1 MSISASSVTLAA
13 WSSSWW
19 GFPAEAVNRAVYSH
33 AETGPVVPGRFL
45 SGAVCWSYLSMRA
58 KLDQELRP
66 AELRAFTR

>member
-33 AETGPVVPGRFL
+33 VETGPVVPGR
-45 SGAVCWSYLSMRA
+45 S
-58 KLDQELRP
+58 
-66 AELRAFTR
+66 LRANHLLKQKPFIPHFPYG